1 VGPDNLHLKQEPDM
15 AMHVV
20 QEEDFRRST
29 GLAVRKPGVRILC
42 CCEHLEKLLSLGFLT
57 VEKNC
62 RKG

>member
-1 VGPDNLHLKQEPDM
+1 M